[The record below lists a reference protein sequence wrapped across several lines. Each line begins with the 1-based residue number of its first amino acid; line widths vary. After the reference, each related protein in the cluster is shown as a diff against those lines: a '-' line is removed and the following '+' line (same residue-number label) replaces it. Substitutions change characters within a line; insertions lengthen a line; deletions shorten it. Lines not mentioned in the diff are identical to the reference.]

1 MAREHPESG
10 KRRSVERGDLERAA
24 TRHARRTKPRGLH
37 LFLHEPLRGLVR
49 ANRPPGS
56 VRRPLG
62 NRCSGL
68 DVSFCAFAFLLLF
81 LGTSSTS
88 WAADAPATT
97 SAAAPVSPDIVS
109 QQDIVYGQVLG
120 AALLADIAYPKAPK
134 GKSPAILSVHGGRW
148 MRGTKRD
155 NGAINVDQ
163 WAGLGF
169 VAMTINYRLRDCSP
183 PPACYQDV
191 QCAIRYLH
199 AHAEQYN
206 LDGNRVFLIGQSAGG
221 HMVSLAA
228 TMGNGDLPLT
238 GGWQTASNN
247 FRAAICVSGAYDLKA
262 LNWGNLWTPAGVDPE
277 LAREI
282 ASPIRYAKPGMQP
295 LLIFHAD
302 NDKSVPIA
310 NALAMVK
317 VLEERKCPHVFH
329 HYETNGHMKIS
340 PEVIEKSLAFI
351 RKVSEPPAD

>member
-1 MAREHPESG
+1 MRAKTNSSLA
-10 KRRSVERGDLERAA
+10 RRS
-24 TRHARRTKPRGLH
+24 K
-37 LFLHEPLRGLVR
+37 FLNANMKSYCSEGGSPTSLGLRGSVR
-49 ANRPPGS
+49 ANRTPRS
-56 VRRPLG
+56 VRRTLG
-62 NRCSGL
+62 NRCSDL
-68 DVSFCAFAFLLLF
+68 DISSCAFAFLLLF
-81 LGTSSTS
+81 PVTSSTS

-155 NGAINVDQ
+155 NGAINADQ

-169 VAMTINYRLRDCSP
+169 VAMTIDYRLRGCSP

-199 AHAEQYN
+199 AHAEQYS
-206 LDGNRVFLIGQSAGG
+206 LDENRIFLIGQSAGG

-228 TMGNGDLPLT
+228 TMGNGDLPKT
-238 GGWQTASNN
+238 GGWPTSRDD
-247 FRAAICVSGAYDLKA
+247 FRAAICVSGTYDLKA
-262 LNWGNLWTPAGVDPE
+262 LNWGNLWTPVGVDPE
-277 LAREI
+277 TAREL
-282 ASPIRYAKPGMQP
+282 ASPIRYAKPGMKP

-310 NALAMVK
+310 NALQWS
-317 VLEERKCPHVFH
+317 KCWR
-329 HYETNGHMKIS
+329 NGNVRMYS
-340 PEVIEKSLAFI
+340 TTTRRTVT
-351 RKVSEPPAD
+351 